1 LVTIDFHKWLKLMVV
16 VDFIYWLPN
25 IHIFLLLRAKY
36 DRASG
41 FDETAAIENS
51 HGFLVICVFFMT
63 CNLFWLIWY
72 SRGRS
77 LCILL
82 EDFFEALIKLFLV
95 FILKAI
101 SIIVVLLIFVI
112 AYNGND
118 MGALI
123 SSRTIMYSL

>member
-1 LVTIDFHKWLKLMVV
+1 MVAIDFHKWLKLMGV

-25 IHIFLLLRAKY
+25 SQIFLLFRAKY

-41 FDETAAIENS
+41 FDETAVIDYS
-51 HGFLVICVFFMT
+51 HGFLVICVFFIA

-72 SRGRS
+72 SRERL

-82 EDFFEALIKLFLV
+82 EDLIKLFLV

-101 SIIVVLLIFVI
+101 NIIVVLLIFVI

-118 MGALI
+118 MRTLI